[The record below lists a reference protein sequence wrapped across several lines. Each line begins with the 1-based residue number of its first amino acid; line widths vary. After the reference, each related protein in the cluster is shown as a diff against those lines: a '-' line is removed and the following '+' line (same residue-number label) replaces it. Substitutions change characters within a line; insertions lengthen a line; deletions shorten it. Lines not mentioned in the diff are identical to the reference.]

1 MQHRKQNNIST
12 EEIMESLK
20 GKVVFITGA
29 SSGIGKACAY
39 QFAEA
44 GANLII
50 SARRLNMINEIAE
63 NIKSKYS
70 VEVFA
75 FRLDV
80 RNKNE
85 VFNAINSL
93 DDRWKNI
100 DILVNNAGLAKGLAK
115 LYEDDPDNWE
125 SMIDTNVK
133 GLLYVTRAIV
143 PLMVQ
148 RKSGHVINI
157 GSIAGR
163 VAYPNGSVYCATK
176 HAVLA
181 INNSLRMDLIDKNIR
196 VSTVDPGMVETD
208 FSNIRFNGDKEKAKH
223 VYRGLKPL
231 TADDIADT
239 VLFCASRPSHINISE
254 VVITPTAQANA
265 FVAYREN

>member
-1 MQHRKQNNIST
+1 MK
-12 EEIMESLK
+12 SLK
-20 GKVVFITGA
+20 GKIVFITGA

-50 SARRLNMINEIAE
+50 SARRFDLIKKIETDIKEKFHVEILSF
-63 NIKSKYS
+63 K
-70 VEVFA
+70 
-75 FRLDV
+75 LDV

-85 VFNAINSL
+85 VEEIISKL
-93 DDRWKNI
+93 PDEWKKI
-100 DILVNNAGLAKGLAK
+100 DILINNAGLAKGLAK
-115 LYEDDPDNWE
+115 LYEDNPENWE
-125 SMIDTNVK
+125 EMIDTNVK

-143 PLMVQ
+143 PLMVE

-163 VAYPNGSVYCATK
+163 AAYPNGSVYCATK

-208 FSNIRFNGDKEKAKH
+208 FSNVRFNGDKERAKN
-223 VYRGLKPL
+223 VYKGLTPL

-239 VLFCASRPSHINISE
+239 VLFCATRPSHVNISE
-254 VVITPTAQANA
+254 VVITPIAQANA